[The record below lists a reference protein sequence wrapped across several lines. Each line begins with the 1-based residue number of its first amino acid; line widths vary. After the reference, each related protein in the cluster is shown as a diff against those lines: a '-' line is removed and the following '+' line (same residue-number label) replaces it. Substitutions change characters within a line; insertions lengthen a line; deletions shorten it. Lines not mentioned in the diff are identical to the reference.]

1 MVRRLLIVLP
11 VIYYHHW
18 RTYRALAMDRP
29 WPRLRQQ
36 PEVGLIG
43 EVPEVGG
50 LHHHYERR
58 GGVMTCAPIWWL
70 TVATGFRDPHV
81 AESRMV

>member
-1 MVRRLLIVLP
+1 MLP

-18 RTYRALAMDRP
+18 RTHRALAMDC
-29 WPRLRQQ
+29 PRLIQP
-36 PEVGLIG
+36 PEVGLIR

-58 GGVMTCAPIWWL
+58 
-70 TVATGFRDPHV
+70 VA
-81 AESRMV
+81 